1 VDKTFQSTY
10 FPNVKDPVILE
21 IRRERAIELCLEG
34 FRMRDLRRWRRADLW
49 QSAKWTGVF
58 IPGYDKLL
66 DVNGDGTPDA
76 FFSKPNLSNVPEEA
90 QDYVVSLNANVEM
103 IEVKGGF
110 VLHYNLG
117 GRVWNERMYL
127 DPICT
132 DDIIMNPNLTQN
144 PGY

>member
-1 VDKTFQSTY
+1 MK
-10 FPNVKDPVILE
+10 
-21 IRRERAIELCLEG
+21 
-34 FRMRDLRRWRRADLW
+34 DLRRWRRADLW
-49 QSAKWTGVF
+49 ESAKWTGVF
-58 IPGYDKLL
+58 IPGYDKLI
-66 DVNGDGTPDA
+66 DINGDGEYDVY
-76 FFSKPNLSNVPEEA
+76 FSNPKVPNVPEEA
-90 QDYVVSLNANVEM
+90 QDYVVALNANVEM

-110 VLHYNLG
+110 VLQYNLG

>member
-1 VDKTFQSTY
+1 
-10 FPNVKDPVILE
+10 
-21 IRRERAIELCLEG
+21 
-34 FRMRDLRRWRRADLW
+34 M
-49 QSAKWTGVF
+49 
-58 IPGYDKLL
+58 L